1 MGKAKRRKLLA
12 PNFGTKPKFTSG
24 MGFSN
29 HKKEEFTARL
39 SALMSPDAF
48 AENLPVLS
56 RQQEIQKFLVKS
68 SFLVMT
74 VGEVRASEFLMLT
87 FIERTG
93 SVVSVLISYKK
104 LGKVKKSQLQ
114 KMVVEINQYY
124 AFELEKAKGN
134 VDKFIDRLEELSEA
148 QLPL

>member
-29 HKKEEFTARL
+29 DKKEEFTARL

-68 SFLVMT
+68 SFFYL
-74 VGEVRASEFLMLT
+74 ERKLSFDFLL
-87 FIERTG
+87 
-93 SVVSVLISYKK
+93 
-104 LGKVKKSQLQ
+104 
-114 KMVVEINQYY
+114 
-124 AFELEKAKGN
+124 
-134 VDKFIDRLEELSEA
+134 
-148 QLPL
+148 

>member
-1 MGKAKRRKLLA
+1 
-12 PNFGTKPKFTSG
+12 
-24 MGFSN
+24 
-29 HKKEEFTARL
+29 
-39 SALMSPDAF
+39 
-48 AENLPVLS
+48 
-56 RQQEIQKFLVKS
+56 
-68 SFLVMT
+68 MT